1 MADPTSPARLPLDG
15 SERPVAAV
23 GAAAG
28 FTALFSAAACCVL
41 PAALAL
47 AGIGAGGLATV
58 VPWHWP
64 LTIASAVAVV
74 LGWALYYRKR
84 RAIARPA
91 GAIFWLLTAA
101 TLFVLLSAVWKIW
114 FEAPLRDW
122 LLSL

>member
-1 MADPTSPARLPLDG
+1 MSNDMSRLSLDR
-15 SERPVAAV
+15 SEQPVAAV

-28 FTALFSAAACCVL
+28 FTALFSAAACCVI

-47 AGIGAGGLATV
+47 AGLGAGGLATI

-64 LTIASAVAVV
+64 LTIASGLAVA
-74 LGWALYYRKR
+74 LGWALYLRKGGLR
-84 RAIARPA
+84 VN
-91 GAIFWLLTAA
+91 GTFWLLSASTA
-101 TLFVLLSAVWKIW
+101 FVLLSAVWKLW